1 MAMPNNLI
9 FVRHGES
16 ELNVMHRHE
25 KRDVEYE
32 KPQGHDELHDW
43 QFRLSPKG
51 VEQAKAAGKW
61 LLQHA
66 IAPEDFDHRYVSTFM
81 RARETAAHVGGVD
94 ALWKVDDRLKERDW
108 GIYGATPF
116 EDRAGLFASTERL
129 RGLSSLYTRLDGGES
144 LGDNVLVRIRDWLGT
159 LHRDAEG
166 QSALAVAHGELIW
179 TARYIIERM
188 LPEEWDE
195 VEEDKSQKIRNCSIT
210 WYSRVNPTDPEEIS
224 KHIKWRKM
232 IYPDNESQSPF
243 GGEWV
248 ELPGKRYFSGEML
261 LESVEKVTPLL
272 EQPN

>member
-1 MAMPNNLI
+1 
-9 FVRHGES
+9 
-16 ELNVMHRHE
+16 
-25 KRDVEYE
+25 
-32 KPQGHDELHDW
+32 
-43 QFRLSPKG
+43 
-51 VEQAKAAGKW
+51 
-61 LLQHA
+61 
-66 IAPEDFDHRYVSTFM
+66 M